1 MDEDSRDAPVSM
13 GIESHMADQR
23 PSLALLFQALADPT
37 RLRVVEA
44 LCGGPARAG
53 VLAEPFELAV
63 TSFLRQLRVLEAA
76 GVAGTEK
83 AGRVRMVRLNPK
95 RMAQAADWFRDRRA
109 FWDGRLDRLARLP
122 DQSGN
127 FQKG

>member
-1 MDEDSRDAPVSM
+1 
-13 GIESHMADQR
+13 MADQS
-23 PSLALLFQALADPT
+23 PTLALLFRALADPT

-44 LCGGPARAG
+44 LCGGPAQAG

-63 TSFLRQLRVLEAA
+63 TFFLKHLRVLEAA
-76 GVAGTEK
+76 DVAVTKK
-83 AGRVRMVRLNPK
+83 AGRLRTVRLNPE

-122 DQSGN
+122 DQPGN

>member
-1 MDEDSRDAPVSM
+1 
-13 GIESHMADQR
+13 MADQS
-23 PSLALLFQALADPT
+23 PSLALLFQALADST

>member
-1 MDEDSRDAPVSM
+1 
-13 GIESHMADQR
+13 MADQS
-23 PSLALLFQALADPT
+23 PTLAPLFQALADPT

-44 LCGGPARAG
+44 LCGGPAQAG

-63 TSFLRQLRVLEAA
+63 TFFLKYLRVLEAA
-76 GVAGTEK
+76 GVVVTEK
-83 AGRVRMVRLNPK
+83 AGRVRMVRLNPE

-122 DQSGN
+122 DQPGN